1 MLTRNMLIQGLP
13 ALWTERL
20 VLRSLR
26 QSDYI
31 TLSDLLSD
39 PQVIRY
45 VNRGTQP
52 APIRARKLLHQIRS
66 SSTKLDSLHYGICW
80 KDREQV
86 IGITSFQ
93 QWNDQKG
100 TAQIGYILNKSCWGK
115 GIATE
120 AVHRLLT
127 FGFDDLH
134 LWRVEARCYEAN
146 GSSERVLLKMGMTYE
161 RILPSFGL
169 NTGEDEAAGC
179 SMDVKVY
186 GMYREQFQ
194 HDIFRKSVYTQA
206 SNKPGISS

>member
-13 ALWTERL
+13 ALRTERL

-31 TLSDLLSD
+31 TLSELLSD

-45 VNRGTQP
+45 VNRGNQP
-52 APIRARKLLHQIRS
+52 PPIRARKLLNQIRS

-80 KDREQV
+80 KGREQV

-115 GIATE
+115 GVATE
-120 AVHRLLT
+120 AVRRLLT

-146 GSSERVLLKMGMTYE
+146 YSSEQVLLKMGMTYE

-169 NTGEDEAAGC
+169 NVGEDEEAEG

-194 HDIFRKSVYTQA
+194 HEMSRKRVHTLA
-206 SNKPGISS
+206 SEKPGLS